1 MHCGPECLGQ
11 THGREG
17 DLVEHAVRLNILRVV
32 GQLHS
37 SEPILAQAIRDG
49 RLSIMGARYGMDDGR
64 VSVVG

>member
-1 MHCGPECLGQ
+1 M
-11 THGREG
+11 
-17 DLVEHAVRLNILRVV
+17 EHAVRLNTLRVV